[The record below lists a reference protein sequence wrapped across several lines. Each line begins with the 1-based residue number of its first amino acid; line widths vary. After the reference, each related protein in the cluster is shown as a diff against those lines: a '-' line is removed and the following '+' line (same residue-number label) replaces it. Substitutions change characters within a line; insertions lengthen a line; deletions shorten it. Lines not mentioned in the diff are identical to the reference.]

1 MKLNVKRI
9 CIFLALMLI
18 AGSVF
23 CGETIHR
30 KTIGEFELELWYD
43 SPYYH
48 IILSNSSTRK
58 LYFMAYA
65 ENKREAYTYW
75 ENAVD
80 LFDYATLRWVID
92 NYNFKYIGEQNGWSV
107 YQRDH

>member
-1 MKLNVKRI
+1 
-9 CIFLALMLI
+9 
-18 AGSVF
+18 
-23 CGETIHR
+23 
-30 KTIGEFELELWYD
+30 
-43 SPYYH
+43 
-48 IILSNSSTRK
+48 
-58 LYFMAYA
+58 MAYA

-92 NYNFKYIGEQNGWSV
+92 NYNFKYIGEQDGWSV